1 MYSQNSLSS
10 QLDQITSI
18 SLLEDLQSQDN
29 KTKINAIHNLTNIS
43 LALGCEATRKELLPY
58 LKNCIN
64 NEEEDEILIELAKI
78 LSNFLTCIGGIK
90 YINELLNIFEVILSI
105 DEPGIRKEA
114 INSLKNILNQIGNIK
129 DIEKELMNL
138 INKFYSSDD
147 VNQKLSAL
155 NIIILVY
162 QNLEENNKK
171 IVINF
176 LENFSNSNNLSI
188 RKELISELIKIT
200 KYLNIDIIKKFIETL
215 IKDENENIK
224 VDIINLIISLKDHKD
239 LLQIIDYIYDLIQK
253 LSEDLN
259 FKVRLSLIN
268 NFPEILQFPKITY
281 NFKQLVLNIYI
292 KFLEDNED
300 QIRNACCLNLE
311 EITKLLINEINFNKL
326 LQNLNKLTKDQKTFV
341 RNSLAEN
348 IFKICPLL
356 NKKQLNEI
364 IFPMFNDLINDENF
378 DIRINLVNNII
389 NLSKNSELNNISNFI
404 TDKIIP
410 SIIEISQNK
419 SWRIR
424 HKIINIIPNFVNQ
437 KNFMKDIFPICLN
450 YLTDHVF
457 DIRNEGSKLLCNI
470 YKDMNNSEFENKL
483 IEKLNSMS
491 NLTNY
496 LIRNTCVIF
505 IKYFI
510 EKINEKIYFDFFQK
524 KLIFLVYKLSDDKI
538 SNVRMNCAFILN
550 KVKNCDFENKSN
562 NDKIQKFID
571 KLKKDDDRDVINIF
585 NSN

>member
-162 QNLEENNKK
+162 QNLEESNKK
-171 IVINF
+171 TVINF

-200 KYLNIDIIKKFIETL
+200 KYLNIDIIKKFIDTL

-224 VDIINLIISLKDHKD
+224 IDIINLILSLKEHKD

-268 NFPEILQFPKITY
+268 NLPEILNFPKITY

-326 LQNLNKLTKDQKTFV
+326 LQNLIKIAKDQKTFV

-378 DIRINLVNNII
+378 DIRINLINNII
-389 NLSKNSELNNISNFI
+389 NLSKNSDLNNINNFI

-524 KLIFLVYKLSDDKI
+524 KLIFLVYKLSNDKI

-562 NDKIQKFID
+562 NDKIQKLID

>member
-1 MYSQNSLSS
+1 MYSQNSLFS

-162 QNLEENNKK
+162 QNLEESNKK
-171 IVINF
+171 IVMNF

-224 VDIINLIISLKDHKD
+224 VDIINLIISLKEHKD

-268 NFPEILQFPKITY
+268 NLPEILQFPKITY

-524 KLIFLVYKLSDDKI
+524 KLIFLVYKLSNDKI

-562 NDKIQKFID
+562 NDKIQKLID
-571 KLKKDDDRDVINIF
+571 KLKKDDDRDVINILET
-585 NSN
+585 

>member
-162 QNLEENNKK
+162 QSLEESNQK

-224 VDIINLIISLKDHKD
+224 VDIINLIISLKEHKD
-239 LLQIIDYIYDLIQK
+239 LLQIFDYIYDLIQK

-268 NFPEILQFPKITY
+268 NLPEILQFPKITY

-389 NLSKNSELNNISNFI
+389 NLSKNSDLNNISNFI

-550 KVKNCDFENKSN
+550 KVKNCDF
-562 NDKIQKFID
+562 
-571 KLKKDDDRDVINIF
+571 
-585 NSN
+585 

>member
-10 QLDQITSI
+10 KLDQITSI

-162 QNLEENNKK
+162 QNLEESNKK

-224 VDIINLIISLKDHKD
+224 VDIINLIISLKEHKD

-326 LQNLNKLTKDQKTFV
+326 LQNLIKIAKDQKTFV

-364 IFPMFNDLINDENF
+364 IFPMFNDLISDENF
-378 DIRINLVNNII
+378 DIRINLINNII
-389 NLSKNSELNNISNFI
+389 SLSKNSDLNNINNFI

-437 KNFMKDIFPICLN
+437 NNFMNDIFPICLN

-457 DIRNEGSKLLCNI
+457 DIRNEGCKLLCNI

-562 NDKIQKFID
+562 NDKIQKIID

>member
-162 QNLEENNKK
+162 QNLEENNQK

-215 IKDENENIK
+215 IKDENESIK
-224 VDIINLIISLKDHKD
+224 VDIINLIISLKEHKD
-239 LLQIIDYIYDLIQK
+239 LLQIIDYFYDLIQK

-268 NFPEILQFPKITY
+268 NLPEILNFPKMTY

-326 LQNLNKLTKDQKTFV
+326 LQNLNKLSKDQKTFV

-364 IFPMFNDLINDENF
+364 IFPMFNDLISDENF
-378 DIRINLVNNII
+378 DIRINLVNNVI

-437 KNFMKDIFPICLN
+437 KNFLKDIFPICLN

-470 YKDMNNSEFENKL
+470 YNDLNNSEFENKL

-510 EKINEKIYFDFFQK
+510 EKIKEKIYFDFFQK

-562 NDKIQKFID
+562 NDKIQKLID
-571 KLKKDDDRDVINIF
+571 KLKKDDDIDDINILET
-585 NSN
+585 

>member
-105 DEPGIRKEA
+105 DEPSIRKEA

-162 QNLEENNKK
+162 QNLEESNKK

-268 NFPEILQFPKITY
+268 NLPEILQFPKITY

-404 TDKIIP
+404 SDKIIP

-424 HKIINIIPNFVNQ
+424 HKIINIIPNLVNQ

-562 NDKIQKFID
+562 NDKIQKIID
-571 KLKKDDDRDVINIF
+571 KLKKDDDRDVINILET
-585 NSN
+585 

>member
-162 QNLEENNKK
+162 QNLEESNKK

-224 VDIINLIISLKDHKD
+224 VDIIKLIISLKDHKD

-364 IFPMFNDLINDENF
+364 IFPMFNDLISDENF
-378 DIRINLVNNII
+378 DIRINLINNII
-389 NLSKNSELNNISNFI
+389 NLSKNSDLNNINNFI
-404 TDKIIP
+404 IDKIIP

-457 DIRNEGSKLLCNI
+457 DIRNEGCKLLCNI
-470 YKDMNNSEFENKL
+470 YNDLNNSEFENKL

-538 SNVRMNCAFILN
+538 SNVRINCAFILN

>member
-162 QNLEENNKK
+162 QNLEESNKK

-224 VDIINLIISLKDHKD
+224 IDIINLIISLKDHKD

-378 DIRINLVNNII
+378 DIRINLVNNVI
-389 NLSKNSELNNISNFI
+389 NLSKNSDLNNISNFI

>member
-90 YINELLNIFEVILSI
+90 YINELLNIFEVILGI

-162 QNLEENNKK
+162 QNLEENNQK

-268 NFPEILQFPKITY
+268 NLPEILNFPKITY

-378 DIRINLVNNII
+378 DIRINLINNII
-389 NLSKNSELNNISNFI
+389 NLSKNFELNNISNFI

-524 KLIFLVYKLSDDKI
+524 KLIFLVYKLSNDKI

-562 NDKIQKFID
+562 NDKIQTFID
-571 KLKKDDDRDVINIF
+571 KLKKDEDKDVINILET
-585 NSN
+585 

>member
-162 QNLEENNKK
+162 QNLEESNKK

-268 NFPEILQFPKITY
+268 NLPEILQFPKITY

-356 NKKQLNEI
+356 KKKQLNEI

-378 DIRINLVNNII
+378 DIRINLINNII

-562 NDKIQKFID
+562 NDKIQKLID
-571 KLKKDDDRDVINIF
+571 KLKKDDDRDVINILET
-585 NSN
+585 

>member
-268 NFPEILQFPKITY
+268 NLPEILNFPKITY

-364 IFPMFNDLINDENF
+364 IFPMFNDLIKDENF
-378 DIRINLVNNII
+378 DIRINLINNII
-389 NLSKNSELNNISNFI
+389 NLSKNFELNNISNFI

-524 KLIFLVYKLSDDKI
+524 KLIFLVYKLSNDKI

-562 NDKIQKFID
+562 NDKIQTFID
-571 KLKKDDDRDVINIF
+571 KLKKDEDKDVINILET
-585 NSN
+585 

>member
-162 QNLEENNKK
+162 QNLEESNKK

-188 RKELISELIKIT
+188 RKELKSELIKIT

-215 IKDENENIK
+215 VKDENENIK
-224 VDIINLIISLKDHKD
+224 VDIINLIISLKEHKD

-268 NFPEILQFPKITY
+268 NLPEILQFPKITY

-326 LQNLNKLTKDQKTFV
+326 LQNLIKIAKDQKTFV

-378 DIRINLVNNII
+378 DIRINLINNII

-524 KLIFLVYKLSDDKI
+524 KLIFLMYKLSNDKI

-562 NDKIQKFID
+562 NDKIQKLID
-571 KLKKDDDRDVINIF
+571 KLKKDDDRDVINILET
-585 NSN
+585 

>member
-155 NIIILVY
+155 NIIILAY
-162 QNLEENNKK
+162 QNLEESNKK
-171 IVINF
+171 TVINF

-268 NFPEILQFPKITY
+268 NLPEILQFPKITY

-356 NKKQLNEI
+356 KKKQLNEI

-378 DIRINLVNNII
+378 DIRINLINNII

-562 NDKIQKFID
+562 NDKIQKLID
-571 KLKKDDDRDVINIF
+571 KLKKDDDRDVINILET
-585 NSN
+585 

>member
-162 QNLEENNKK
+162 QNLEESNKK

-268 NFPEILQFPKITY
+268 SLPEILQFPKITY

-292 KFLEDNED
+292 KFLEDNGD

-378 DIRINLVNNII
+378 DIRINLINNVI
-389 NLSKNSELNNISNFI
+389 NLSKNSDLNNISNFI

-457 DIRNEGSKLLCNI
+457 DIRNEGCKLLCNI
-470 YKDMNNSEFENKL
+470 YKDINNTEFENKL

-510 EKINEKIYFDFFQK
+510 ENINEKIYFDFFQK
-524 KLIFLVYKLSDDKI
+524 KLILLVYKLSNDKI

-562 NDKIQKFID
+562 NDKIQKIID

>member
-1 MYSQNSLSS
+1 M
-10 QLDQITSI
+10 
-18 SLLEDLQSQDN
+18 
-29 KTKINAIHNLTNIS
+29 
-43 LALGCEATRKELLPY
+43 
-58 LKNCIN
+58 
-64 NEEEDEILIELAKI
+64 
-78 LSNFLTCIGGIK
+78 
-90 YINELLNIFEVILSI
+90 
-105 DEPGIRKEA
+105 
-114 INSLKNILNQIGNIK
+114 
-129 DIEKELMNL
+129 
-138 INKFYSSDD
+138 
-147 VNQKLSAL
+147 
-155 NIIILVY
+155 
-162 QNLEENNKK
+162 
-171 IVINF
+171 
-176 LENFSNSNNLSI
+176 
-188 RKELISELIKIT
+188 
-200 KYLNIDIIKKFIETL
+200 

-300 QIRNACCLNLE
+300 QIRNSCCLNLE
-311 EITKLLINEINFNKL
+311 KITKLLINEINFNKL
-326 LQNLNKLTKDQKTFV
+326 LQNLNKLTKNQKTFV

-389 NLSKNSELNNISNFI
+389 NLSKNSDLNNISNFI

-470 YKDMNNSEFENKL
+470 YNDLNNSEFENKL

>member
-18 SLLEDLQSQDN
+18 SLLEDLQSPDN

-105 DEPGIRKEA
+105 DEPSIRKEA

-162 QNLEENNKK
+162 QNLEESNKK

-188 RKELISELIKIT
+188 KKELISELIKIT

-215 IKDENENIK
+215 IKEENENIK

-268 NFPEILQFPKITY
+268 NLPEILNFPKITY

-326 LQNLNKLTKDQKTFV
+326 LQNLNKLAKDQKTFV
-341 RNSLAEN
+341 RNSLVEN
-348 IFKICPLL
+348 IFKICQML

-364 IFPMFNDLINDENF
+364 IFPMFDDLINDENF
-378 DIRINLVNNII
+378 DIRINLVNNVI

-457 DIRNEGSKLLCNI
+457 DIRNEGCKLLCNI

-524 KLIFLVYKLSDDKI
+524 KLIFLMYKLSNDKI

-562 NDKIQKFID
+562 NDKIQKLID
-571 KLKKDDDRDVINIF
+571 KLKKDDDRDVINILET
-585 NSN
+585 

>member
-1 MYSQNSLSS
+1 
-10 QLDQITSI
+10 
-18 SLLEDLQSQDN
+18 
-29 KTKINAIHNLTNIS
+29 
-43 LALGCEATRKELLPY
+43 
-58 LKNCIN
+58 
-64 NEEEDEILIELAKI
+64 
-78 LSNFLTCIGGIK
+78 
-90 YINELLNIFEVILSI
+90 
-105 DEPGIRKEA
+105 
-114 INSLKNILNQIGNIK
+114 
-129 DIEKELMNL
+129 MNL

-171 IVINF
+171 TVINF

-268 NFPEILQFPKITY
+268 NFPEILNFPKITY

-378 DIRINLVNNII
+378 DIRINLINNII

-457 DIRNEGSKLLCNI
+457 DIRNEGCKLLCNI

-562 NDKIQKFID
+562 NDKIQKLID
-571 KLKKDDDRDVINIF
+571 KLKKDDDRDVINILET
-585 NSN
+585 

>member
-78 LSNFLTCIGGIK
+78 LSNFLTCIGGVK

-114 INSLKNILNQIGNIK
+114 INSLKNILNQIGNLK
-129 DIEKELMNL
+129 VIEKELMNL

-155 NIIILVY
+155 NIIILAY
-162 QNLEENNKK
+162 QNLEESNKK

-326 LQNLNKLTKDQKTFV
+326 LQNLNKLSKDQKAFV

-378 DIRINLVNNII
+378 DIRINLINNII
-389 NLSKNSELNNISNFI
+389 NLSKNFELNNISNFI

-470 YKDMNNSEFENKL
+470 YNDLNNSEFENKL

-524 KLIFLVYKLSDDKI
+524 KLIFLMYKLSNDKI

-571 KLKKDDDRDVINIF
+571 KLKKDDDRDVINILET
-585 NSN
+585 